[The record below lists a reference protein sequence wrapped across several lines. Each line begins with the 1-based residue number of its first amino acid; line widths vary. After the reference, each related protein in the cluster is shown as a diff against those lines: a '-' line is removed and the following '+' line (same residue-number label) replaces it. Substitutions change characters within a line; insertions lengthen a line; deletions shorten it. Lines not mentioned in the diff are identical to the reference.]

1 MFQLWAYFTFAIVV
15 SSCVSAMELR
25 NIDKGLISVQKSKNQ
40 PDTKIRRDIRYIHN
54 VLGGLDQN
62 VNPAVKNIKE
72 LKDLD
77 SYKSKIIAHDID
89 AQNSDTRQRNSL
101 KVRNRLDAD
110 AAEEVILNTRDDC
123 RRPRSCLELQ
133 RKGHTASGLYKIY
146 VASLEKMVLVGI
158 FFVFWSLFVTKRL
171 IIAILIDIFQK
182 HVFRVS
188 SHYNMYFIINI

>member
-1 MFQLWAYFTFAIVV
+1 
-15 SSCVSAMELR
+15 MELR
-25 NIDKGLISVQKSKNQ
+25 SIDKGIVSVQKSENQ
-40 PDTKIRRDIRYIHN
+40 PDTKIRRNRSYIRYI
-54 VLGGLDQN
+54 LDDLDQN

-77 SYKSKIIAHDID
+77 SYKSELIAHDID
-89 AQNSDTRQRNSL
+89 TQNSDTRQRNSL

-123 RRPRSCLELQ
+123 QRPRSCLELH

-158 FFVFWSLFVTKRL
+158 FFVFWSLL
-171 IIAILIDIFQK
+171 
-182 HVFRVS
+182 
-188 SHYNMYFIINI
+188 